1 MISPFNKIYN
11 SLCITNLREYAYL
24 TDPHNSDSDGD
35 RLSDY
40 EEICQFGTDP
50 ILSDSDCDMLT
61 DGEEILLYGT
71 NPNDS
76 DSDGDGIDDGTE
88 IGIRTDPLSVD
99 SDGDGIP
106 DGWEYFNGF
115 DPTNPAVPMLE
126 ALLFNSVWIL
136 GVMGSVLIVSFF
148 VYVRTQ
154 RVRTLS
160 SHQALG
166 K

>member
-24 TDPHNSDSDGD
+24 TDHHNSDSDGD

-40 EEICQFGTDP
+40 EEIYQFGTDP
-50 ILSDSDCDMLT
+50 TLSDGDMLT

-76 DSDGDGIDDGTE
+76 DSDSDGIDDSTE
-88 IGIRTDPLSVD
+88 IGIGTDPLSVD

-115 DPTNPAVPMLE
+115 DPTNPAVPIAE
-126 ALLFNSVWIL
+126 TLLFNFVWIL
-136 GVMGSVLIVSFF
+136 GVMGSVLIVSFIVF
-148 VYVRTQ
+148 AWRAKAH
-154 RVRTLS
+154 S
-160 SHQALG
+160 
-166 K
+166 